1 MTRAADIT
9 VKWLA
14 AGLKPDLLAAG
25 FTVERLQAAGKRS
38 RTASSVSLLSMHP
51 SGTPM
56 ENSTMDKLK
65 ALKYFVASVEGGSFA
80 RAAQRLEI
88 SAPAVQIWCSSILHL
103 P

>member
-1 MTRAADIT
+1 
-9 VKWLA
+9 
-14 AGLKPDLLAAG
+14 
-25 FTVERLQAAGKRS
+25 
-38 RTASSVSLLSMHP
+38 
-51 SGTPM
+51 
-56 ENSTMDKLK
+56 MDKLK